1 MVVAEMLWT
10 VDLVEKDIETLVF
23 WTCDE
28 ETSPVVFQIGT
39 SDSFSI
45 IGENGAALLSKP
57 NLIHDILTTLE
68 RSLNIPVTCK
78 IRLLK
83 THHDTVE
90 LAGWIEKTGVAAKA
104 VHGRKVADRPRGPTQ
119 WDGVAEV
126 VSALSILVIANGDVF
141 EYSNLQCIKDA
152 RTVMSLQTPQ
162 I

>member
-1 MVVAEMLWT
+1 YQE
-10 VDLVEKDIETLVF
+10 
-23 WTCDE
+23 
-28 ETSPVVFQIGT
+28 
-39 SDSFSI
+39 SFSI
-45 IGENGAALLSKP
+45 SGENGAALLSKP

-90 LAGWIEKTGVAAKA
+90 LAGWIEKTGVAAIA

-141 EYSNLQCIKDA
+141 EYSNFQCIKDA
-152 RTVMSLQTPQ
+152 TG
-162 I
+162 